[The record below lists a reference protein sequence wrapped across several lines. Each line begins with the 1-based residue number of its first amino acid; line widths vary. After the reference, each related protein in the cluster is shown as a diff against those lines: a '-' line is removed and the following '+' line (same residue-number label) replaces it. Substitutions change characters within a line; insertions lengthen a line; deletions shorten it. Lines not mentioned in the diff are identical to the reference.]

1 MLVNDLPTTEVLLGL
16 TVALGLGLM
25 IGIERERNKG
35 NGPGRASAGLRSF
48 TLVALMGSLAS
59 HLGDH
64 AMLLAGAF
72 VAIAA
77 LIAFLRSNRDDPG
90 LTTEIA
96 LLLTYLLGVLAQTQA
111 GLAAALGVLVA
122 ILLASKSR
130 MHRFAQTLLTPQ
142 EIHDGLLLLASALI
156 VLPLLPATAIDPF
169 GVIEV
174 RKLWAIVVL
183 IMAIGAAGHVALRV
197 FGPRIGLPLAGFV
210 GGFVSSSATIAAM
223 GQRSRADPT
232 RAVAA
237 AAAGMASSVAT
248 TVLMGILL
256 ASSSMT
262 LLCAVWPM
270 LLGGTLVALTAT
282 WWLARRASVSTSDP
296 GETSGRPFNPWDALM
311 FAGLLASVLIA
322 SAGLKA
328 WLGPNAIWMAAA
340 SAGLADVHAVTLSMG
355 QLVATDQVGVNQ
367 ARWALVLGFASNMA
381 TKMFLARRAGREYLG
396 HLWPG
401 HLAMLLTFAGLALL
415 LQQI

>member
-1 MLVNDLPTTEVLLGL
+1 MNDMPDANVLLGL
-16 TVALGLGLM
+16 TVALGLGLL

-35 NGPGRASAGLRSF
+35 SGPGRGAAGMRSF

-59 HLGDH
+59 HLGVP
-64 AMLLAGAF
+64 AMVLAGLF
-72 VAIAA
+72 VAAAA
-77 LIAFLRSNRDDPG
+77 LIAFLRSNKDDPG

-96 LLLTYLLGVLAQTQA
+96 LVLTYLLGVLAQTEA

-122 ILLASKSR
+122 ILLAGKSKL
-130 MHRFAQTLLTPQ
+130 HRFAQSLLTPQ

-156 VLPLLPATAIDPF
+156 VLPLLPTTAIDPW

-174 RKLWAIVVL
+174 RKLWAIVVM

-197 FGPRIGLPLAGFV
+197 FGPRIGLPVAGFV

-223 GQRSRADPT
+223 GQRAQSDPT

-248 TVLMGILL
+248 TVLMAVLL
-256 ASSSMT
+256 ASSSLT
-262 LLCAVWPM
+262 LLRAVWPM
-270 LLGGTLVALTAT
+270 LLAGTLTALVATVM
-282 WWLARRASVSTSDP
+282 LARRARTSTSDP
-296 GETSGRPFNPWDALM
+296 SETSGRPFNPVDALM
-311 FAGLLASVLIA
+311 FAGLLATVLLA
-322 SAGLKA
+322 SAALKA
-328 WLGPNAIWMAAA
+328 WLGPHAIWLAAA

-355 QLVATDQVGVNQ
+355 QLVATDQIGVGA
-367 ARWALVLGFASNMA
+367 ARWALVLGFASNMG

-401 HLAMLLTFAGLALL
+401 HLAMLLVFAGMALL
-415 LQQI
+415 LPES

>member
-1 MLVNDLPTTEVLLGL
+1 MNDFPDPQVLLGL
-16 TVALGLGLM
+16 TVALGLGLL
-25 IGIERERNKG
+25 IGIERERSKG
-35 NGPGRASAGLRSF
+35 SGPGRAAAGMRSF

-59 HLGDH
+59 HLGVA
-64 AMLLAGAF
+64 AMVIAGAF
-72 VAIAA
+72 VAAAA
-77 LIAFLRSNRDDPG
+77 LIAFLRSQREDPG

-96 LLLTYLLGVLAQTQA
+96 LLLTFLLGVLAQTEA

-130 MHRFAQTLLTPQ
+130 LHRFAQSMLTPQ

-156 VLPLLPATAIDPF
+156 VLPLLPTTAVDPW

-174 RKLWAIVVL
+174 RKLWAIVVM
-183 IMAIGAAGHVALRV
+183 IMTIGAAGHVALRV

-223 GQRSRADPT
+223 GQRARSDPT
-232 RAVAA
+232 RALAA

-256 ASSSMT
+256 ASSSLS
-262 LLCAVWPM
+262 LLRAVWPM
-270 LLGGTLVALTAT
+270 LVAGTLVAIVAT
-282 WWLARRASVSTSDP
+282 LLLARRARTSTSDP
-296 GETSGRPFNPWDALM
+296 SETSGRPFNPWDALM
-311 FAGLLASVLIA
+311 FAGLLAAVLLA
-322 SAGLKA
+322 SAALKA
-328 WLGPNAIWMAAA
+328 WLGPRAIWIAAI

-355 QLVATDQVGVNQ
+355 QLVSTDQIGMTE
-367 ARWALVLGFASNMA
+367 ARWALVLGFASNMG
-381 TKMFLARRAGREYLG
+381 TKLFLARRAGKEYFG

-401 HLAMLLTFAGLALL
+401 HLAMLLVFAGLAAVLP
-415 LQQI
+415 